1 LLSPQSGE
9 VCESDCPTDVV
20 QTTNGQATIRYT
32 ANGCTGQDNIKATTT
47 YGGSVISAD
56 ATIEV
61 AADTVTS
68 LSFVDATPNLIT
80 LKGSGG
86 TETSTLRFRVRGS
99 TGAPVKDVNVNFSLN
114 RTSGGLQLV
123 NNSDTSDTDG
133 YVYTTVQAGTVPGPV
148 QVMATTE
155 DEIGRASCRGRG
167 QRERR
172 RG

>member
-1 LLSPQSGE
+1 DNVLSAGGSTLLSVNVVNNDSLITDSVAVTFSSPCIAAGEALLSPQSGE

-86 TETSTLRFRVRGS
+86 TETST
-99 TGAPVKDVNVNFSLN
+99 
-114 RTSGGLQLV
+114 
-123 NNSDTSDTDG
+123 
-133 YVYTTVQAGTVPGPV
+133 
-148 QVMATTE
+148 
-155 DEIGRASCRGRG
+155 
-167 QRERR
+167 
-172 RG
+172 